1 MMQTI
6 PDSNVVLDLISGDST
21 FGDWS
26 WRKLEECAQSGRLV
40 TNAIV
45 FAESSA
51 TFSVWLDAAKIFDD
65 LEFVYED
72 IEKDVAHLAGRIH
85 AEYRRR
91 GGQRERTL
99 PDFFIGAHAVISNS
113 RILTR
118 DIERYRTYFPDV
130 EIIAPDTHP

>member
-1 MMQTI
+1 MQTI
-6 PDSNVVLDLISGDST
+6 PDSNIVLDLISGNST

-26 WRKLEECAQSGRLV
+26 RRKLEECAQNGRLV
-40 TNAIV
+40 TNAVI

-51 TFSVWLDAAKIFDD
+51 TFSVWQDAARIFEE
-65 LEFVYED
+65 LELVYED
-72 IEKDVAHLAGRIH
+72 IEKDVAHLAGSIH
-85 AEYRRR
+85 AEYRRK

-99 PDFFIGAHAVISNS
+99 PDFFVGAHAVISKS

-118 DIERYRTYFPDV
+118 DMRRYRTYFPDV

>member
-1 MMQTI
+1 MQTI
-6 PDSNVVLDLISGDST
+6 PDSNIVLDLISGESV
-21 FGDWS
+21 FSVWS
-26 WRKLEECAQSGRLV
+26 RRMLEKCAQQGKLL
-40 TNAIV
+40 TNAVV

-51 TFSVWLDAAKIFDD
+51 TFAAWQDAAKIFED

-85 AEYRRR
+85 AEYRSK

-99 PDFFIGAHAVISNS
+99 PDFFIGAHAVISSS

-118 DIERYRTYFPDV
+118 DVKRYRTYFPDV
-130 EIIAPDTHP
+130 EVISPDTHP